1 MKRRDF
7 IVPNGFKSSND
18 APLSIDLKTNPLTRK
33 EAMHLLRRTCFSFNP
48 ELISS
53 LENKTPSQA
62 FDILFGSGTP
72 TMPTN
77 PSDEW
82 ATAVEENP
90 EKQIPDIRFPIEARL
105 KSRYLSFASWWV
117 ELMKQANEPL
127 TREKLTLFLSTIWC
141 IEFTFD
147 TSSLIPP
154 PLLLKNNQTMRKH
167 ILGNYKDIAL
177 EMTLDGAM
185 LLYQSLYYSS
195 GKRPNENFMR
205 ELLELFTM
213 GIGNYTEGD
222 IKQGS
227 LVLTGWRTSPYY
239 GDPGLKGYFN
249 TYFSPKDHD
258 IGSKIFMGETIPARD
273 ELSNTEDQVLNGEVK
288 VLLDIMFTKRAAA
301 IASFIS
307 NKIYRYFVYSNPA
320 YDNSAII
327 GNMSDV
333 FVANNFGLLPL
344 FKALFTSTHFF
355 DEQNVGVQI
364 KTPPEFIITF
374 QNQMGIN
381 YPNARKAIFDC
392 EQELYDPPNVG
403 SWKGY
408 RTWQSM
414 KTYPLRI
421 KYAQEILAQ
430 TPNPNLVALARKMDN
445 YESSTQLTVSLLQY
459 FLPTEVTQ
467 DRINYYHELLL
478 SKSESTPQTWSDTVN
493 NNETKAADGIRELI
507 SKVIL
512 APDFQLC

>member
-1 MKRRDF
+1 MKRREF
-7 IVPNGFKSSND
+7 IAPKALKTNND
-18 APLSIDLKTNPLTRK
+18 NLLSIDLKTSPLTKK
-33 EAMHLLRRTCFSFNP
+33 EAMHLLRRTSFIFNP
-48 ELISS
+48 DLISS
-53 LENKTPSQA
+53 LENKTPLQA

-72 TMPTN
+72 TMPAEPN
-77 PSDEW
+77 EEW

-90 EKQIPDIRFPIEARL
+90 EIQIPDIRFPIEARL
-105 KSRYLSFASWWV
+105 KSRYLSFTSWWV
-117 ELMKQANEPL
+117 ELMKQTTEPL

-147 TSSLIPP
+147 TSSLMPP
-154 PLLLKNNQTMRKH
+154 PLLLKNNQTLRKH

-195 GKRPNENFMR
+195 GKRPNENYMR

-222 IKQGS
+222 IKQGA
-227 LVLTGWRTSPYY
+227 LVLTGWRTSPFY
-239 GDPGLKGYFN
+239 GEPGLKGYFN

-273 ELSNTEDQVLNGEVK
+273 EFSNTEDQVLNGEVK
-288 VLLDIMFTKRAAA
+288 VLLDIIFTKRAAA
-301 IASFIS
+301 IAKFIS
-307 NKIYRYFVYSNPA
+307 NKIYKYFVYSNPA
-320 YDNSAII
+320 YDNSAIVD
-327 GNMSDV
+327 NMADI
-333 FVANNFGLLPL
+333 FVANNFELLQIY
-344 FKALFTSTHFF
+344 KALFTSTHFF
-355 DEQNVGVQI
+355 DEQNIGVQI
-364 KTPPEFIITF
+364 KTPPEFIIGF
-374 QNQMGIN
+374 QNQLGIN
-381 YPNARKAIFDC
+381 YTNARKAIFDC

-408 RTWQSM
+408 RAWQSM

-430 TPNPNLVALARKMDN
+430 TPNSNLVSLAKKMDN
-445 YESSTQLTVSLLQY
+445 YENSIQLTISLLQY
-459 FLPTEVTQ
+459 FLPTEVSQ
-467 DRINYYHELLL
+467 DRIDYYHQLLL
-478 SKSESTPQTWSDTVN
+478 SKSEATPQTWSDVIN
-493 NNETKAADGIRELI
+493 NNETKASAGIKELI